1 MTLDR
6 FRPHVGWIL
15 DPLVAP
21 FVRFRISP
29 DVFSVAAFVAAIAA
43 GITFGMHNT
52 VLGVVFVGVNA
63 LLDALDGALARAM
76 KVESKRGDF
85 LDHTFDRYADIFI
98 IAGIAAGGAAP
109 WEVALFALSGV
120 LMASYMGT
128 QAQAV
133 GVGRY
138 YGGVLGRADRLV
150 LLVAAGVLDIFIA
163 APYGIPYLEWLLV
176 LFGIFGHAT
185 AVQRFLFVLRRL
197 L

>member
-6 FRPHVGWIL
+6 FRPHVAGIL
-15 DPLVAP
+15 DPMVAP
-21 FVRFRISP
+21 FVRFKISP
-29 DVFSVAAFVAAIAA
+29 DVFSVVAFIAAIGA
-43 GITFGMHNT
+43 GITFALHNIPA
-52 VLGVVFVGVNA
+52 GVVLVGLNA

-76 KVESKRGDF
+76 KIESVRGDF
-85 LDHTFDRYADIFI
+85 LDHSFDRYADIFI
-98 IAGIAAGGAAP
+98 IAGIAAGGAAT
-109 WEVALFALSGV
+109 WEIALFALSGV
-120 LMASYMGT
+120 LMSSYMGT

-150 LLVAAGVLDIFIA
+150 LLLIAGVLDIFIA
-163 APYGIPYLEWLLV
+163 APYGIAFLAWLLV

-197 L
+197 Y